1 MEQLLERIIAL
12 EGLHHGERAR
22 RQALEARVQAL
33 EKRLAEAEEEDGPG
47 EIGWDNGEFYK

>member
-1 MEQLLERIIAL
+1 MEKLLERIVAL
-12 EGLHHGERAR
+12 EGLHRGERAR

-33 EKRLAEAEEEDGPG
+33 EKRLAEADEDGPG